1 MKDKNQKMKEEKR
14 KKEDAILKK
23 NNKKFDLEQ
32 FQTQQKNFEEYE
44 KKKEEKIKKIK
55 QEQIKK
61 EQAKLVVNK
70 KPKVSKKE
78 LDNTLN
84 RLYKADIKKRK
95 EKQQMLKNLFV
106 PSFKPKT
113 NFNKEINKTIDRE
126 NEEKNNDDSEIIMD
140 EKIVLETQK
149 VMTNKTQ
156 EKIENALRNRLFIKK
171 KFIFKNKL

>member
-1 MKDKNQKMKEEKR
+1 M
-14 KKEDAILKK
+14 KK

-95 EKQQMLKNLFV
+95 EKQQMLKN
-106 PSFKPKT
+106 S
-113 NFNKEINKTIDRE
+113 
-126 NEEKNNDDSEIIMD
+126 
-140 EKIVLETQK
+140 KI
-149 VMTNKTQ
+149 
-156 EKIENALRNRLFIKK
+156 FC
-171 KFIFKNKL
+171 